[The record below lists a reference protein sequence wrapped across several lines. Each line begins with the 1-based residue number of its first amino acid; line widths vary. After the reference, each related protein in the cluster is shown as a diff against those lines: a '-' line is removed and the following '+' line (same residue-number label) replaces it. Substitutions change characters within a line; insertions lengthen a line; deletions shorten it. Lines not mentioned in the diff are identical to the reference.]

1 MSDNSNSNNDE
12 NFTTEGPAEFWVSD
26 DYSKV
31 YLIYEPQKPMKNR
44 KQMVRTFVEIAIA
57 LSCEELGITRA
68 ELLGM
73 GQHTQAVK
81 SGIAEA

>member
-1 MSDNSNSNNDE
+1 MSDNNSNNNDE
-12 NFTTEGPAEFWVSD
+12 NFMTEGPAEFWVSD
-26 DYSKV
+26 NCSKV
-31 YLIYEPQKPMKNR
+31 YLIYEPKIPMKTR

-68 ELLGM
+68 ELLGG
-73 GQHTQAVK
+73 GQHTQTVK